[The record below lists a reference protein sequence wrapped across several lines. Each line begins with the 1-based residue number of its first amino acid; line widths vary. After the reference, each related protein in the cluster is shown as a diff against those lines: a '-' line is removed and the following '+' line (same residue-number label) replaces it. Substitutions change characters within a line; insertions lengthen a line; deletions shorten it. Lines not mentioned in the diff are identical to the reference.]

1 MTNSGRPIQRVAY
14 IGTPEIAA
22 VPLSE
27 LVEAGY
33 EVPLVI
39 TGKDKRRGRGS
50 SISPS
55 PVKRE
60 AERLGL
66 NISTDIDD
74 LKSIDVDLAIVVAFG
89 KLIPKDVLDHVLMIN
104 LHFSLLPRWRGAA
117 PLERAILAGDA
128 KTGVCIM
135 EVEETLDTGGIYSSI
150 EIPIGSRET
159 LKDLQIKC
167 ITEGTALLLQSLQ
180 EGLGVPVQQTGKPS
194 YAHKLTNAELE
205 IDWRLSSEEIL
216 RSIRIGRAWT
226 TVSGSRLR
234 IHEAKV
240 GTSNNLRI
248 GEREGSLVGAGE
260 GANELLEVQPE
271 GRKKMPAKPSASMT
285 SGPSTID
292 SPKDPAI
299 AAPTIAIAFER

>member
-89 KLIPKDVLDHVLMIN
+89 KLIP
-104 LHFSLLPRWRGAA
+104 
-117 PLERAILAGDA
+117 
-128 KTGVCIM
+128 
-135 EVEETLDTGGIYSSI
+135 
-150 EIPIGSRET
+150 
-159 LKDLQIKC
+159 
-167 ITEGTALLLQSLQ
+167 
-180 EGLGVPVQQTGKPS
+180 
-194 YAHKLTNAELE
+194 
-205 IDWRLSSEEIL
+205 
-216 RSIRIGRAWT
+216 
-226 TVSGSRLR
+226 
-234 IHEAKV
+234 
-240 GTSNNLRI
+240 
-248 GEREGSLVGAGE
+248 
-260 GANELLEVQPE
+260 
-271 GRKKMPAKPSASMT
+271 
-285 SGPSTID
+285 
-292 SPKDPAI
+292 
-299 AAPTIAIAFER
+299 